1 MLGIGGVFTLL
12 FVTLGPL
19 KLLGPFAQQT
29 RDLDDTALRQLA
41 FRVFGVALLA
51 VLVGGFLGR
60 AMLGRFNVSVPA
72 LLIATGIIFFL
83 VALNLVRNSMGRLTL
98 RRPPA
103 PIPDGGDASPHLPAG
118 GHPLRHCSA
127 DRLARLD

>member
-83 VALNLVRNSMGRLTL
+83 VALNLVLEQYGPAHAPPPPCPHPRW
-98 RRPPA
+98 RRRF
-103 PIPDGGDASPHLPAG
+103 ASPS
-118 GHPLRHCSA
+118 R
-127 DRLARLD
+127 